1 MEELNMK
8 KILITGALVA
18 LLLTGCQQGTPQV
31 EENQLETALENAMEK
46 NPMAGVSL
54 NGFSAKDLSG
64 NTVDEDIFKQSKL
77 TVLNLWGT
85 FCSPCIDEMPD
96 FQELSTEYD
105 KKEVQVLG
113 LVTDGYN
120 LDEANKIVDKLGLT
134 YQNIVADEKL
144 EELIVNKFDYVPA
157 TLFVNQEGQVLD
169 SFIPGGTTKDDLKEI
184 IEDLNNTDTSKHSS
198 ENNLINSTNRAND
211 QVSDDETYDDMAVLE
226 EMLGMDIKKLSAEQ
240 IQVLKK
246 EYEKIEAF
254 DLKEDGSN
262 EDAYY
267 DLLDNFD
274 FKMKEFGLKVPYYS
288 YIEYANDHKDKISK
302 INYKRLEQLN
312 DQYMEMAK
320 STEMADIE
328 AYDKIVNEI
337 ETIFKRSGLPAKEIT
352 AQVENRNVHYA
363 RFDVNKGKITYSKDN
378 LIKEEALA
386 IQQKKLYARLWTHIE
401 KIVPSEYINLLS
413 RFEVNTDGYGNVMAH
428 VVEEKSDYSTWRL
441 AIDLKDSVNADG
453 SFSDEFTNT
462 VIHEFA
468 HVMTLHK
475 GQLQGENIVDENAFS
490 TQEGY
495 LKTDSYLNKFYQR
508 FWKDIAK
515 EHEKAIDKDAETG
528 SGDAIYE
535 FYDKYE
541 NQFVS
546 DYAATN
552 PGEDIAETYRVFVM
566 EDKPKGNSIRDQK
579 IKFMYEFEELVKI
592 RQDIR
597 RALSLK

>member
-1 MEELNMK
+1 MK
-8 KILITGALVA
+8 KLLITGALVA
-18 LLLTGCQQGTPQV
+18 LLLTGCQQAVADV
-31 EENQLETALENAMEK
+31 EAQDNKQEMSVENGIEK
-46 NPMAGVSL
+46 NPVAGTVL
-54 NGFSAKDLSG
+54 EGFNTKDLSG
-64 NTVDEDIFKQSKL
+64 NSVDEEIFKESKL

-85 FCSPCIDEMPD
+85 FCGPCIEEMPEL
-96 FQELSTEYD
+96 QELSTEFD
-105 KKEVQVLG
+105 KEAVQVLG
-113 LVTDGYN
+113 IVTDGDN
-120 LDEANKIVDKLGLT
+120 LDEANKIVNKLGVT
-134 YQNIVADEKL
+134 YQNVIADETL
-144 EELIVNKFDYVPA
+144 ENLIVSKFDYVPA
-157 TLFVNQEGQVLD
+157 TLFVNQDGQVLD
-169 SFIPGGTTKDDLKEI
+169 SFIPGSTTKDDFKKI
-184 IEDLNNTDTSKHSS
+184 IEDLSASDTSKHSS
-198 ENNLINSTNRAND
+198 ENNLMSSTNEADD
-211 QVSDDETYDDMAVLE
+211 QDSDDEAYDDMATLE
-226 EMLGMDIKKLSAEQ
+226 EMLGMDIRKLSAEQ
-240 IQVLKK
+240 VEVLRK

-254 DLKEDGSN
+254 DFNEDGSN

-267 DLLDNFD
+267 DLLNNFD
-274 FKMKEFGLKVPYYS
+274 FKMKEFGLKIPYYS
-288 YIEYANDHKDKISK
+288 YMEYADDHKDKISK

-312 DQYMEMAK
+312 EQYMEMAE
-320 STEMADIE
+320 STEMADE
-328 AYDKIVNEI
+328 DAYDKIVSEI
-337 ETIFKRSGLPAKEIT
+337 ELIFKRSGLPAKEIT

-363 RFDVNKGKITYSKDN
+363 RFDVNKGQITYSKDN
-378 LIKEEALA
+378 LIKEEALT

-401 KIVPSEYINLLS
+401 KIVPSEYMNLLT
-413 RFEVNTDGYGNVMAH
+413 RFEVNTDGYAGVMAH
-428 VVEEKSDYSTWRL
+428 VVEEKADYSTWRL
-441 AIDLKDSVNADG
+441 AIDLKDAVNADG

-515 EHEKAIDKDAETG
+515 EHEKATEEDAETG
-528 SGDAIYE
+528 YGDAIYE
-535 FYDKYE
+535 FYDKYQ

-566 EDKPKGNSIRDQK
+566 EDKPKGDSIRDQK

-597 RALSLK
+597 TALFLK